1 MTSYQDA
8 LVFVCVVFEIRYKVI
23 LPGFYGGPM

>member
-8 LVFVCVVFEIRYKVI
+8 LVFVCVVILDLIRSYFTR
-23 LPGFYGGPM
+23 LF